1 MFYPGEANARMAD
14 VVVLNKVDTA
24 RPEDVDK
31 VEQSVKSLNPGAK
44 IIRAASPLTLENP
57 EDVKGKRVLV
67 VEDGPTLTHGGMTY
81 GAGVIAARQHGA
93 AELVDPRP
101 YAVGSIKATLEK
113 YPGLE
118 PLVPA
123 MGYGKEQMT
132 ELEKTIDA
140 TPADVVIIGTPIDLR
155 RVITI
160 NKPALRVS
168 YEIEEITR
176 PNLEDVIFDRFRG
189 ILF

>member
-1 MFYPGEANARMAD
+1 
-14 VVVLNKVDTA
+14 
-24 RPEDVDK
+24 
-31 VEQSVKSLNPGAK
+31 
-44 IIRAASPLTLENP
+44 
-57 EDVKGKRVLV
+57 
-67 VEDGPTLTHGGMTY
+67 
-81 GAGVIAARQHGA
+81 
-93 AELVDPRP
+93 
-101 YAVGSIKATLEK
+101 
-113 YPGLE
+113 
-118 PLVPA
+118 

-132 ELEKTIDA
+132 ELEQTIDA

>member
-132 ELEKTIDA
+132 ELEQTIDA

>member
-1 MFYPGEANARMAD
+1 
-14 VVVLNKVDTA
+14 
-24 RPEDVDK
+24 
-31 VEQSVKSLNPGAK
+31 
-44 IIRAASPLTLENP
+44 
-57 EDVKGKRVLV
+57 

-101 YAVGSIKATLEK
+101 YAMGSIRETLEK

-118 PLVPA
+118 PLIPA

-132 ELEKTIDA
+132 ELEKTIEA
-140 TPADVVIIGTPIDLR
+140 TPCDVVIIGTPIDLR
-155 RVITI
+155 RVIKI
-160 NKPALRVS
+160 DKDAVRVR
-168 YEIEEITR
+168 YEIEEMTK
-176 PNLEDVIFDRFRG
+176 PDLEDVIFDRFRG

>member
-14 VVVLNKVDTA
+14 VIVLNKVDTA

-31 VEQSVKSLNPGAK
+31 VEKSVKSLNPGAK
-44 IIRAASPLTLENP
+44 IIHAASPLTLENP
-57 EDVKGKRVLV
+57 EELKGKRVLV
-67 VEDGPTLTHGGMTY
+67 VEDGPTLTHGGMPY
-81 GAGVIAARQHGA
+81 GAGVIAARRHGA
-93 AELVDPRP
+93 AALVDPRP
-101 YAVGSIKATLEK
+101 YAVGSIKVTLEK

-168 YEIEEITR
+168 YEIEEITK
-176 PNLEDVIFDRFRG
+176 PDLEDVIFDRFRG